1 MNSHGKNKKKFNFL
15 EKKQCA
21 IKSLREVNC
30 FLYNL
35 NKVCTIKKIIKK

>member
-1 MNSHGKNKKKFNFL
+1 MDYREKSKKKFNFL
-15 EKKQCA
+15 EKKACA

-35 NKVCTIKKIIKK
+35 SKTCQIKKLIKK

>member
-1 MNSHGKNKKKFNFL
+1 MNSRGKNKKKFNFL